1 MSHRRKRHSG
11 LGALVALAFGLAVL
25 PIIVMVGLPA
35 MIFCFLLVMLVREVP
50 RSVKRG
56 RDNSSGGGGRR

>member
-1 MSHRRKRHSG
+1 MTHRRKRHSA

-35 MIFCFLLVMLVREVP
+35 MIFCFLLVVLVREVP
-50 RSVKRG
+50 RSIKRSRG
-56 RDNSSGGGGRR
+56 SSGGGVRR

>member
-1 MSHRRKRHSG
+1 MTQRRKRHSG
-11 LGALVALAFGLAVL
+11 LGALVAIAFGLAVL

-50 RSVKRG
+50 RSIKRN
-56 RDNSSGGGGRR
+56 RESSRGGGRR

>member
-1 MSHRRKRHSG
+1 MTQRRKHHSG
-11 LGALVALAFGLAVL
+11 LGALVAIAFGLAVL

-35 MIFCFLLVMLVREVP
+35 MIFCFLLVLLVREVP

-56 RDNSSGGGGRR
+56 RGSSGGGGQR